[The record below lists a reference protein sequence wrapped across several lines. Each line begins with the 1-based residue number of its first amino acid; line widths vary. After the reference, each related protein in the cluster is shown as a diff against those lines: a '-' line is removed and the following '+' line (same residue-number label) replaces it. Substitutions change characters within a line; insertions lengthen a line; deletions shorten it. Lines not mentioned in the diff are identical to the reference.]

1 MAKLL
6 TVLLALIMTFISAG
20 APTVSIPAEPAEKAV
35 FGSFTLEVPEGMNG
49 QETET
54 AKLSGIRLYS
64 YRDTAGVKAG
74 FTVAFGNVNALYA
87 AAYGDSDAAALAK
100 ALLDSAVPELSGEQT
115 LSGERKARVNGIDY
129 DIFELSANG
138 EKAVIFITLLG
149 EECFSVFADDV
160 VDLSPVISG
169 VYTEGFSEQMNG
181 TQTAELNTG
190 SCSLTVEVPMRY
202 WVLSGNVKYYV
213 EEPELLTIV
222 PLEEYLPVLPLT
234 GETGDLP
241 DSGVWAFGSDTE
253 NTQLLETWEY
263 LDSWLDEQYEVDSLL
278 ADEQDLFSEP
288 TGVYAGVYDPV
299 SGTGIVLREECYEDA
314 EVLQDS
320 WDSILQ
326 YNDTVPFTSGLVE
339 GVCYVQEPVFFQGC
353 YQAGGWVFNAL
364 LPGNRLITVDYYAGY
379 GLPDFDSVLA
389 ALTVSP

>member
-87 AAYGDSDAAALAK
+87 AADGDSDAAALAK

-149 EECFSVFADDV
+149 EECFSVFADGTTN
-160 VDLSPVISG
+160 LLPVISG

-202 WVLSGNVKYYV
+202 WVRSGNVKYYV
-213 EEPELLTIV
+213 EEPEPLTIV

-253 NTQLLETWEY
+253 NMQLLEAWEY
-263 LDSWLDEQYEVDSLL
+263 LDSWLGEQYEVDSLF
-278 ADEQDLFSEP
+278 EESQDHSSGC
-288 TGVYAGVYDPV
+288 TGVYADVFDPV
-299 SGTGIVLREECYEDA
+299 SGSGISLLEEHYEDA
-314 EVLQDS
+314 AALQNK
-320 WDSILQ
+320 WDSTLQ
-326 YNDTVPFTSGLVE
+326 YNDTVPFTIGSSE
-339 GVCYVQEPVFFQGC
+339 GVCYVQEPEYYQEH
-353 YQAGGWVFNAL
+353 YQAETTFFSVL
-364 LPGNRLITVDYYAGY
+364 LPGNRLITVMYTAGY